1 MQRQRKPRTPAQ
13 RLALFLVAVVAVFGG
28 YYWGQQYAPKVS
40 GYLALS
46 SLEQPTPVRP
56 LRLLDQ
62 SGQPFS
68 QEGFKGHWNLVLFG
82 YTRDEGN
89 SREPLTLITQ
99 VVNRLADNPKLQ
111 GITRAV
117 FITLDPDH
125 DQPQVLHR
133 FIRHYNRDFL
143 ALTGA
148 MDQITSSA
156 GQLGVSFKRQPNT
169 DGEGYRIE
177 HSTSI
182 ALIDPDAN
190 LVGLFT
196 GIVDAVS
203 IASDLKQLADSDT
216 K

>member
-1 MQRQRKPRTPAQ
+1 MQRQRKPRSSAQ
-13 RLALFLVAVVAVFGG
+13 RLALFLVAVFTVFGG
-28 YYWGQQYAPKVS
+28 YYWGQQYAPEVS

-46 SLEQPTPVRP
+46 SLEQPTPIRP
-56 LRLLDQ
+56 LRLLDT
-62 SGQPFS
+62 SSEPFS
-68 QEGFKGHWNLVLFG
+68 EAGFKGHWNLVLFG

-89 SREPLTLITQ
+89 SRGPLTLITQ

-125 DQPQVLHR
+125 DQPQVLQR
-133 FIRHYNRDFL
+133 FIRHYSGEFL
-143 ALTGA
+143 ALTGT
-148 MDQITSSA
+148 MDQITGIAS
-156 GQLGVSFKRQPNT
+156 QLGVSFKRQTNT
-169 DGEGYRIE
+169 DGEGYRID
-177 HSTSI
+177 HGTSI
-182 ALIDPDAN
+182 ALIDPGAN

-203 IASDLKQLADSDT
+203 IADDLKQLADS

>member
-1 MQRQRKPRTPAQ
+1 MQRQRKPRSPAQ
-13 RLALFLVAVVAVFGG
+13 RLALFLVAVFAVFGG
-28 YYWGQQYAPKVS
+28 YYWGQQYTPKVS
-40 GYLALS
+40 GYHALS
-46 SLEQPTPVRP
+46 SLEQPTPIRP
-56 LRLLDQ
+56 LQLLD
-62 SGQPFS
+62 STDEPFS
-68 QEGFKGHWNLVLFG
+68 QAEFKGHWNLVLFG

-89 SREPLTLITQ
+89 SRGPLTLITR

-111 GITRAV
+111 SITRAV

-125 DQPQVLHR
+125 DQPQVLQR
-133 FIRHYNRDFL
+133 FIRYYNRDFL

-148 MDQITSSA
+148 MDQIANCAS
-156 GQLGVSFKRQPNT
+156 QLGVSFKRQPNT
-169 DGEGYRIE
+169 DGEGYRIN

-216 K
+216 N

>member
-1 MQRQRKPRTPAQ
+1 MQRQRKPRSPAQ
-13 RLALFLVAVVAVFGG
+13 RLALFLVAVFTVFGG
-28 YYWGQQYAPKVS
+28 YYWGQQYAPEVS

-46 SLEQPTPVRP
+46 SLEQPTPIRP
-56 LRLLDQ
+56 LGLLDT
-62 SGQPFS
+62 SSEPFS
-68 QEGFKGHWNLVLFG
+68 EAGLKGLWNLVLFG

-89 SREPLTLITQ
+89 SRGPLTLITQ

-125 DQPQVLHR
+125 DQPQVLQR
-133 FIRHYNRDFL
+133 FIRHYSGEFL
-143 ALTGA
+143 ALTGT
-148 MDQITSSA
+148 MDQITGIAS
-156 GQLGVSFKRQPNT
+156 QLGVSFKRQTNP
-169 DGEGYRIE
+169 DGEGYRID
-177 HSTSI
+177 HGTSI
-182 ALIDPDAN
+182 ALIDPGAN

-203 IASDLKQLADSDT
+203 IADDLKQLADS